1 MKISISQKNIS
12 SYSEIDK
19 FALIPKKL
27 WSDFE
32 LGEKELMLD
41 GRKLKVEILE
51 MLCDCM
57 GANKTHQHR
66 IIDLRE
72 FWDELSLDGKK
83 EINVE

>member
-1 MKISISQKNIS
+1 MKLTISSKSLS

-27 WSDFE
+27 WDDFG
-32 LGEKELMLD
+32 LGEKELSIN
-41 GRKLKVEILE
+41 GRNFKVEIIE

-57 GANKTHQHR
+57 GTNKNHEHR

-72 FWDELSLDGKK
+72 IWDELDLTGQK
-83 EINVE
+83 EISIG